1 MCNKKYTVLSF
12 GASRAFGAQKN
23 RRPTMQLPAR
33 SDSVPI
39 AERFVIDAGVR
50 QGLGAASAPRGGS
63 WSARHLR

>member
-1 MCNKKYTVLSF
+1 ML
-12 GASRAFGAQKN
+12 
-23 RRPTMQLPAR
+23 LPAQ
-33 SDSVPI
+33 SQAVQK